1 MLREEGC
8 CCPRRE
14 KTPLHSPLARAVLF
28 TLAGTLGA
36 TIGSVAIIFCADLL
50 IDGFTARFDNYA
62 LGIGIPL
69 AVAPLPIYPLTYLV
83 YRAEKA
89 QAELARMARTDPLT
103 GVANRRGFFERA
115 EAEFAAGDGRGLA
128 LMMVDIDRF
137 KRVNDVYG
145 HAAGDELLLRMADL
159 IGKPVRDAG
168 GFFGRIGGEE
178 FAVMVPAQDAA
189 TATALAEQLCHNARL
204 GGFEWD
210 EHYIFA
216 TLSIGV
222 AVHKPGQTFDA
233 TMKAADMAAYDAKRA
248 GRDRWSLA
256 GHGSLIAAA

>member
-1 MLREEGC
+1 MVRKERRSYEG
-8 CCPRRE
+8 
-14 KTPLHSPLARAVLF
+14 TPLYSPLARAVLF
-28 TLAGTLGA
+28 TLAGTAGA
-36 TIGSVAIIFCADLL
+36 TIGSVMIIYCADLL

-69 AVAPLPIYPLTYLV
+69 AVAPLPIYPLTFLM

-89 QAELARMARTDPLT
+89 QALLARMARTDSLT

-115 EAEFAAGDGRGLA
+115 EAEIAAGGEQDLV

-137 KRVNDVYG
+137 KRVNDLFG
-145 HAAGDELLLRMADL
+145 HAAGDELLRRTAEL
-159 IGKPVRDAG
+159 ITETVQEAG
-168 GFFGRIGGEE
+168 GFVGRIGGEE
-178 FAVMVPAQDAA
+178 FAVMVPASVAA
-189 TATALAEQLCHNARL
+189 AAMALAEELCRNARI
-204 GGFEWD
+204 GGFESD
-210 EHYIFA
+210 GHYIYA
-216 TLSIGV
+216 TLSVGV

-256 GHGSLIAAA
+256 GHGSLTAAA